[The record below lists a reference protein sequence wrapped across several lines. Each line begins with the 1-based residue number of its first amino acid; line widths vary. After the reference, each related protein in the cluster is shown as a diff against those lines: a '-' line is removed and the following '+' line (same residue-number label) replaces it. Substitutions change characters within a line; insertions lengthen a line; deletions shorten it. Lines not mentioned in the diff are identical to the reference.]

1 MRGLISH
8 LLLEPGSDIAGLGV
22 VLLVSSELN
31 EALSDQSTNSI
42 TEISPVRAGS
52 AAMGLGESIRAPA
65 ASAAGCPRGATSSC
79 LLAPLSFLP
88 KLFIFCR

>member
-8 LLLEPGSDIAGLGV
+8 LLLEPGSDIAGVGI

-31 EALSDQSTNSI
+31 EALLDQSTDSI

-52 AAMGLGESIRAPA
+52 AAMGL
-65 ASAAGCPRGATSSC
+65 
-79 LLAPLSFLP
+79 
-88 KLFIFCR
+88 